1 MFLAI
6 HIILDK
12 DTSGNYSQ
20 GIHWLMR
27 AADQGHEDAFLLLSE
42 CYQSRRGITD
52 HNEGEVQ
59 MFLSLSPGERAA
71 RKAARELFACLSNG
85 EEYITAAQLERKMRE
100 IYKIQKNRRKYRRSD
115 DGEIDNNDGDENND
129 ADENDATSS
138 ATVNGHVSRSP
149 SHRSMHRNNVI
160 TEANLVNAADDYSNG
175 FMPAMSNALQLSIPH
190 PRTLDHIPCF
200 HRLLFHP
207 LLFLTLCYHR
217 FVRVMSSFPETTRS
231 HLQFLLLLFAYAMIA
246 VSDND
251 SWLMFIPMGMYYLSL
266 IVMIFASFKMLKSK
280 HEFIDFRMWS
290 GLFLSYGGDHN
301 NIEADAAENQFL
313 RNNMKPYLYYFIAF
327 FANVMLYPII
337 SDQWLPH
344 SEITMISFVLVFVTM
359 FAFMYSGSD
368 GRRSNNRFPDLLI
381 LISFGV
387 NVLAKYPYEMDTV
400 VLTGWRFL
408 DLKIPNFPSFVIGNG
423 IEFCL
428 NCRALLYLLIPGF
441 LILLAGRRN
450 WHGTYQYLIPH
461 CVTLSWLQIC
471 IISSECATM
480 FGLVRAALGLAG
492 LLLFL
497 PLFGMVTLMV
507 PVFAA
512 IEWLSLTDPS
522 TKIAA
527 SICTTILFICVSC
540 LLAAHNRT
548 EKYITVAQIVICGI
562 SMVFLTVP
570 YMTSN
575 FETVHQQTTTTAS
588 TSSLFNTLFNHHKPA
603 AMKYQRYNQHNHHHG
618 HNDDVVSKLTWE
630 QYYKYCNQPA
640 WEHVNTIATQLR
652 CSQLNGMAIKWRGVV
667 TNVEISRVTNIRA
680 DIINSYLPQFW
691 SDIISCWYG
700 EQNTIQCANNEQCD
714 DMKIIYDEQQLA
726 KQCNLNKWNTYEY
739 DITVRMNSGLLTKS
753 TEIILRGVH
762 SFGNFTT
769 QLNNSDRIWFKGIL
783 QNTNQPKI
791 GATTTTNKDERQ
803 HMLLGGKQ
811 NLQIIRLQAIG
822 CVQCHTKDIDTYQVI
837 DGPTVNGRLKD
848 LYRGVKYLL
857 NVLFN
862 PLVIFK

>member
-1 MFLAI
+1 M
-6 HIILDK
+6 HTTNK
-12 DTSGNYSQ
+12 DAAGNYSQ

-27 AADQGHEDAFLLLSE
+27 AADQGHEDALLLLTE
-42 CYQSRRGITD
+42 CYQSRRGITA

-59 MFLSLSPGERAA
+59 MFLSMSAGERAA

-100 IYKIQKNRRKYRRSD
+100 IYKIQKNRRKRRSTAAGDTSD
-115 DGEIDNNDGDENND
+115 DDYDDQPP
-129 ADENDATSS
+129 TST
-138 ATVNGHVSRSP
+138 AQNGHVSRSP
-149 SHRSMHRNNVI
+149 SRMRRTEVI
-160 TEANLVNAADDYSNG
+160 TEANLVNAAADYSNG
-175 FMPAMSNALQLSIPH
+175 FMPTMSHALQLSVPH

-207 LLFLTLCYHR
+207 LLFLSLCYHR
-217 FVRVMSSFPETTRS
+217 FVRVMSGFPESTRS
-231 HLQFLLLLFAYAMIA
+231 HVQFLVLLFVYAA
-246 VSDND
+246 VATSEN
-251 SWLMFIPMGMYYLSL
+251 WLLFIPMGAYYLSL

-290 GLFLSYGGDHN
+290 GLFLSYGDHN
-301 NIEADAAENQFL
+301 VEADAAENQFL
-313 RNNMKPYLYYFIAF
+313 RNNMKPYLCYFVAF

-344 SEITMISFVLVFVTM
+344 SEITMVSFVLVFVTM
-359 FAFMYSGSD
+359 FAFMYSGGD
-368 GRRSNNRFPDLLI
+368 RWPDLLI
-381 LISFGV
+381 LVSFGI

-408 DLKIPNFPSFVIGNG
+408 DLKVPNFPSFVIGNG

-441 LILLAGRRN
+441 LLLLAARRN

-512 IEWLSLTDPS
+512 IEWLSLTDP
-522 TKIAA
+522 TTRIAA
-527 SICTTILFICVSC
+527 SICTTFLAVCGSC

-548 EKYITVAQIVICGI
+548 EKYITIAQILICGI
-562 SMVFLTVP
+562 VTVFLTVP

-575 FETVHQQTTTTAS
+575 FETDHQQTDSAAGRA
-588 TSSLFNTLFNHHKPA
+588 SSLFGALLRPKP
-603 AMKYQRYNQHNHHHG
+603 MKYHHHR
-618 HNDDVVSKLTWE
+618 HHAQSETISKLSWE
-630 QYYKYCNQPA
+630 QYYKYCNEPA
-640 WEHVNTIATQLR
+640 WGHVNTIATQLR
-652 CSQLNGMAIKWRGVV
+652 CSQLDGTTVKWRGIVS
-667 TNVEISRVTNIRA
+667 NVEIGRVSNVRA
-680 DIINSYLPQFW
+680 DIIHSYLPGFW
-691 SDIISCWYG
+691 ADLIACWYG
-700 EQNTIQCANNEQCD
+700 ERNAVGCAATEQCD
-714 DMKIIYDEQQLA
+714 DMKSILDEQP
-726 KQCNLNKWNTYEY
+726 KQCNLNRWNTYEY
-739 DITVRMNSGLLTKS
+739 DVTVKMSSGILTKS
-753 TEIILRGVH
+753 TEIVLRASH
-762 SFGNFTT
+762 SFGNFT
-769 QLNNSDRIWFKGIL
+769 QRLNSSDRIWFKGTL
-783 QNTNQPKI
+783 QNGVSSSRANQ
-791 GATTTTNKDERQ
+791 KDDRQ
-803 HMLLGGKQ
+803 HMMLGGGTRSIPI
-811 NLQIIRLQAIG
+811 LRLQAVG
-822 CVQCHTKDIDTYQVI
+822 CVQCHTSDIDAFQMV